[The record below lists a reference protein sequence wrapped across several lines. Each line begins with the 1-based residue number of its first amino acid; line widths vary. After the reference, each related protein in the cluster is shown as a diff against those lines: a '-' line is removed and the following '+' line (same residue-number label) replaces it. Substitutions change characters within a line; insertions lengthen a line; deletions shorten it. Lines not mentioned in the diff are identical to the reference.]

1 MHYENRINYEGYNC
15 LETHYMQEI
24 PYHVDDIYYTVPKK
38 LENRLDTISYNFYG
52 NVDLWWVIALAS
64 NIKMAIIVVGTLPII
79 LIYPF
84 VQKYFTKGVMVGA
97 VKG

>member
-1 MHYENRINYEGYNC
+1 MHYENRINYDGYSC

-64 NIKMAIIVVGTLPII
+64 NIKNPLEVPKDTVVRIPPLQTLFFIRGTRM
-79 LIYPF
+79 
-84 VQKYFTKGVMVGA
+84 GGR
-97 VKG
+97 

>member
-64 NIKMAIIVVGTLPII
+64 NIKYPLEVPKGTVLRIPP
-79 LIYPF
+79 LQTLFF
-84 VQKYFTKGVMVGA
+84 VRGTNIGGR
-97 VKG
+97 